1 MGIPSPLTPHPSSLT
16 PLNSSSL
23 GYWFTVS
30 RSRTGGNG
38 VRLMLLGNQCQLP
51 RSLFYIYFNQP
62 ALEDVTLHPDL
73 SLIVSRVISKTAAM
87 PQNDC
92 HDMQVLKAEAN
103 KRFGRVPGVLGFGL
117 GNNSLRV
124 YVQSPNVKKFLPE
137 KFKGINI
144 DLVVTGEIVLQ
155 VG

>member
-1 MGIPSPLTPHPSSLT
+1 
-16 PLNSSSL
+16 
-23 GYWFTVS
+23 
-30 RSRTGGNG
+30 
-38 VRLMLLGNQCQLP
+38 
-51 RSLFYIYFNQP
+51 
-62 ALEDVTLHPDL
+62 
-73 SLIVSRVISKTAAM
+73 M

-117 GNNSLRV
+117 GNNSLSV